1 MINFEICL
9 LEELTFFKKTNAN
22 NKRSIKKF
30 FSEMLHLKPIN
41 HKKQVVKKKQMN
53 SNMKM
58 THEFLM
64 SKKCKTK
71 LRMIGM
77 KMVDLLISM
86 MIIMR
91 MKVMLKLKMMIMI
104 IIMMIILT

>member
-41 HKKQVVKKKQMN
+41 HKKQVVKKKTN
-53 SNMKM
+53 
-58 THEFLM
+58 EF
-64 SKKCKTK
+64 KYEDDT
-71 LRMIGM
+71 R
-77 KMVDLLISM
+77 ISDVKEM
-86 MIIMR
+86 
-91 MKVMLKLKMMIMI
+91 
-104 IIMMIILT
+104 